1 MSLYVHSEHL
11 LGFHIPR
18 GYTSVVA
25 CFETLMGIEPTSLG
39 HLIQSTATCYVPW
52 AFAIGCHSNP
62 LIAKVR
68 PKQL

>member
-1 MSLYVHSEHL
+1 
-11 LGFHIPR
+11 
-18 GYTSVVA
+18 
-25 CFETLMGIEPTSLG
+25 MGIEPTLLG

-52 AFAIGCHSNP
+52 AFAIGRHANP